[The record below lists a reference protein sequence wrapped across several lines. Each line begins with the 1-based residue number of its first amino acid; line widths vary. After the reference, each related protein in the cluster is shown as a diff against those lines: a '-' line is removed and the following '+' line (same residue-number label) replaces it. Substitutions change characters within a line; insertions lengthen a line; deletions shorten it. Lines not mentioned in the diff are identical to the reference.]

1 MRARSGSDT
10 GNDTTSDDTTRRR
23 HRAAPRH
30 RRRVA
35 SSRRGVLNIAAGSAG
50 GQVLLLLAAPV
61 LARMYS
67 PADFGVFAVLGTLA
81 ATLGA
86 VASGRFELAVP
97 LPERDREAHDLVAV
111 GLVTALGTALAGT
124 VVVLVARDGIA
135 ALFDQPALS
144 SWLWLTPWTAA
155 AMAAV
160 QVLNQL
166 AIRYRRYSAI
176 GRRNFLQAGATLLT
190 QLGAGLVGLRSG
202 GMALGLGVGQAV
214 GALSLL
220 PGMRRRGADEDPGT
234 HRRSLWRTA
243 LHHRRFPLLLAPSGL
258 INVLGLQLPVLLIAY
273 FYGSAVAGWFGL
285 TQRVL
290 AIPVALLG
298 LAVAQ
303 VYLAELSRAA
313 RTGSGRAAALFLQAS
328 RQLGMVA
335 AAGALLIVFAA
346 PPAFAMVFGPEWST
360 SGSYVQAL
368 AVFTATQLVGS
379 PLSQTL
385 IVFGRQGLQLAWDV
399 GRMILVAAAVTATAL
414 AGGSALAAV
423 WAFGLSAAAAY
434 GVSWLL
440 SFHVVTT
447 AHRHGPP
454 RKPEPVPPTLAHS
467 R

>member
-1 MRARSGSDT
+1 MS
-10 GNDTTSDDTTRRR
+10 
-23 HRAAPRH
+23 
-30 RRRVA
+30 
-35 SSRRGVLNIAAGSAG
+35 IAAGSAG
-50 GQVLLLLAAPV
+50 GQLLLLLAAPV

-81 ATLGA
+81 TTLGA

-97 LPERDREAHDLVAV
+97 LPERDHEAHDLVAV

-124 VVVLVARDGIA
+124 VVLMVARGEIA

-155 AMAAV
+155 AIAAV

-166 AIRYRRYSAI
+166 AIRYRRYPAI

-202 GMALGLGVGQAV
+202 GLALGLGVGQAV

-220 PGMRRRGADEDPGT
+220 PGMRRRRADGEPGSR
-234 HRRSLWRTA
+234 HRNLWRTA
-243 LHHRRFPLLLAPSGL
+243 LRHRRFPLLLAPSGL
-258 INVLGLQLPVLLIAY
+258 LNVLGLQLPVLLIAY
-273 FYGSAVAGWFGL
+273 YYGGAVAGWFGF

-290 AIPVALLG
+290 AIPVGLLG

-313 RTGSGRAAALFLQAS
+313 RTGGGQAAALFLQAS
-328 RQLGMVA
+328 RQLGMAA
-335 AAGALLIVFAA
+335 AAGALLIAFAA
-346 PPAFAMVFGPEWST
+346 PPAFTRVFGPEWST
-360 SGSYVQAL
+360 SGTYVQAL
-368 AVFTATQLVGS
+368 AVFTAAQLVGS

-399 GRMILVAAAVTATAL
+399 GRLLLVAAAVAFTARS
-414 AGGSALAAV
+414 GGSALAAV
-423 WAFGLSAAAAY
+423 WAFGLSAAVAY
-434 GVSWLL
+434 GASWLL
-440 SFHVVTT
+440 SFHVVTS
-447 AHRHGPP
+447 ARGLGSP
-454 RKPEPVPPTLAHS
+454 REPEPAPPALAGS
-467 R
+467 Q